1 MRTRRLMAA
10 AVLAALPLVVGTLHA
25 SPSRSTGVTAS
36 AHEVAEHTGP
46 RWLSALGMSWETAWL
61 IGESIGCGWSAFD
74 IAM

>member
-25 SPSRSTGVTAS
+25 SPPRSAGVSAP
-36 AHEVAEHTGP
+36 AHEAAEHVGP
-46 RWLSALGMSWETAWL
+46 QWLSALGMSWDTAWA
-61 IGESIGCGWSAFD
+61 IGESIACGWPAFE